1 MFARRLSKQLHIALS
16 HLPNSQHLLRPE
28 VAVDAVRYLCLV
40 LRLLGCVVV
49 VVVVVVVALPV
60 PVEVRDCCICLVSSG
75 TCD

>member
-49 VVVVVVVALPV
+49 GVVVVALPV